1 MKGFTYHNMHLVG
14 FKISGIYNII
24 VSNHKLQNTP
34 LSFIFTLIFCYAN
47 LVGCLLIKFEADYV
61 VLILL
66 IHFCIMLK
74 CELWRIGRID
84 KNGLKEI
91 GRAHV

>member
-1 MKGFTYHNMHLVG
+1 MASVFLMPLD
-14 FKISGIYNII
+14 
-24 VSNHKLQNTP
+24 LPP

-84 KNGLKEI
+84 KFNS
-91 GRAHV
+91 